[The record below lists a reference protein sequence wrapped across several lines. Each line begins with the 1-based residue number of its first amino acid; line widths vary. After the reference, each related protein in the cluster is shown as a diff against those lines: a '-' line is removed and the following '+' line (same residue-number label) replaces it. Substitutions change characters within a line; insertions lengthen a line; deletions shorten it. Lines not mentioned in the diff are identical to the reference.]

1 MKNFC
6 HFIVLR
12 FFYIKNITISGL
24 IFFIYYSI
32 NIIRGRIFCY
42 GSSITVINRSSFSRN
57 RFGCLVNPVCCLDQ
71 VNTKL
76 CTSTNNHRKINQK
89 NSKEKDGQEAQIL
102 SHSSAIFFWIFTIL
116 NGKAYDSFFPGF
128 HILLLRSN
136 IFIIQLQVL

>member
-6 HFIVLR
+6 HFVVLR

-42 GSSITVINRSSFSRN
+42 GSSITIINGSSFSRN
-57 RFGCLVNPVCCLDQ
+57 SQSRLMNFFCFFNQIDPKFCAC
-71 VNTKL
+71 
-76 CTSTNNHRKINQK
+76 TNNHRKINQK
-89 NSKEKDGQEAQIL
+89 NSKEKDGQEAQTL
-102 SHSSAIFFWIFTIL
+102 PHSSAVFHWRFTIL
-116 NGKAYDSFFPGF
+116 NGKAYDSFFHSF
-128 HILLLRSN
+128 HLLLRRSN